1 MINIRVT
8 GENASEILEQ
18 LTGLVAGALPSDT
31 SCQPVEYPSANKVE
45 RKMVQLLPKE
55 GNELEKIVK
64 KAKLE
69 KAKLEKAE
77 PKKAIAEKKAAPKPK
92 AKAKEA
98 GIDSENTADNIDK
111 PTLQKKMKDLLDA
124 GHRDDL
130 AKIFK
135 EHGAKKFSEL
145 DSTQYGVVYDEIEA
159 LL

>member
-1 MINIRVT
+1 MIEIKVS
-8 GENASEILEQ
+8 GENASEILDQ

-31 SCQPVEYPSANKVE
+31 SWQPVEYPA
-45 RKMVQLLPKE
+45 
-55 GNELEKIVK
+55 
-64 KAKLE
+64 AK
-69 KAKLEKAE
+69 KAE
-77 PKKAIAEKKAAPKPK
+77 PKKDIAKKPKKKAAPKPK
-92 AKAKEA
+92 KETAKEA

>member
-1 MINIRVT
+1 MINITVS

-31 SCQPVEYPSANKVE
+31 SWQPVEYPAANKAE
-45 RKMVQLLPKE
+45 REMA
-55 GNELEKIVK
+55 IS
-64 KAKLE
+64 E
-69 KAKLEKAE
+69 KAELEKAE
-77 PKKAIAEKKAAPKPK
+77 LEKAIAEKKAAPKPNK
-92 AKAKEA
+92 ETAKPKKETAK
-98 GIDSENTADNIDK
+98 DFENTADDIDK

-124 GHRDDL
+124 GHRNDL

>member
-1 MINIRVT
+1 MIEIKVS

-31 SCQPVEYPSANKVE
+31 SWQPVEYPEDK
-45 RKMVQLLPKE
+45 
-55 GNELEKIVK
+55 
-64 KAKLE
+64 
-69 KAKLEKAE
+69 KAE
-77 PKKAIAEKKAAPKPK
+77 PKKEIAEKPKKEIAEKPKKKAAPKPK
-92 AKAKEA
+92 AKES
-98 GIDSENTADNIDK
+98 GIDSENTADDIDK

>member
-1 MINIRVT
+1 MINITVS
-8 GENASEILEQ
+8 GDNVSEILEQ

-31 SCQPVEYPSANKVE
+31 SWQPVEYPAANKAE
-45 RKMVQLLPKE
+45 R
-55 GNELEKIVK
+55 
-64 KAKLE
+64 E
-69 KAKLEKAE
+69 KAISEKAELEKAE
-77 PKKAIAEKKAAPKPK
+77 LEKAIAEKPKPKKAEPEKAIAEKKAAPKP
-92 AKAKEA
+92 KAKEA

>member
-1 MINIRVT
+1 MIEIKVS

-31 SCQPVEYPSANKVE
+31 SWQPVEYPEDK
-45 RKMVQLLPKE
+45 
-55 GNELEKIVK
+55 
-64 KAKLE
+64 
-69 KAKLEKAE
+69 KAE
-77 PKKAIAEKKAAPKPK
+77 PKKEIAEKPKKKAAPKPK
-92 AKAKEA
+92 AKES
-98 GIDSENTADNIDK
+98 GIDSENTADDIDK

>member
-1 MINIRVT
+1 M
-8 GENASEILEQ
+8 A
-18 LTGLVAGALPSDT
+18 
-31 SCQPVEYPSANKVE
+31 
-45 RKMVQLLPKE
+45 
-55 GNELEKIVK
+55 
-64 KAKLE
+64 E
-69 KAKLEKAE
+69 KAELEKAE
-77 PKKAIAEKKAAPKPK
+77 LEKAIAEKKAAPKPK
-92 AKAKEA
+92 KETTKEA
-98 GIDSENTADNIDK
+98 GVDSENTADNIDK